1 MGILAK
7 VVKEAKDA
15 AEHAEQVINELL
27 IVLFLKYRPCKTF
40 SVSIPLSTILME
52 CSWTSFPYSI
62 LQLKTSQK

>member
-27 IVLFLKYRPCKTF
+27 IVLLFL
-40 SVSIPLSTILME
+40 
-52 CSWTSFPYSI
+52 
-62 LQLKTSQK
+62 